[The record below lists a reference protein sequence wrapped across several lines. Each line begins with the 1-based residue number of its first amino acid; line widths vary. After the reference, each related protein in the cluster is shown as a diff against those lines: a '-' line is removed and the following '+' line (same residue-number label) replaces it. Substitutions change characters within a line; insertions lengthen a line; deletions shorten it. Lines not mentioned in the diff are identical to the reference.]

1 MSIGLVDTELCCH
14 KINMNTKEK
23 DIIKRI
29 LNESFVILIND
40 TVSGKIWQ
48 LMVRPLGP

>member
-1 MSIGLVDTELCCH
+1 MSFGLIVTEVCCH

-29 LNESFVILIND
+29 LNRTAMDS
-40 TVSGKIWQ
+40 
-48 LMVRPLGP
+48 VRQTQEVVFMEIIY